1 MQLPNCCES
10 LCPNYLTHHHTQIYN
25 TTLTKSV
32 FFLPKHSITCY
43 TVLLLT
49 IYFDLTGAVTV
60 VPSTYRL
67 TTPRGP
73 PRKVEWANRWAL
85 LWEGRFGTD
94 CDISA
99 TEDMG
104 SCESCAHACARASV
118 HVYTKSTF
126 VYVCVQVCIVC
137 SCTCAFVVVCWGWD
151 GGARWCNTR
160 CLKSVGLTACH
171 KTSWLIESPGMSSPA
186 ALMNPKP
193 KGLMKRVPF
202 AKTVPQLDLP

>member
-1 MQLPNCCES
+1 MQLPSCCES

-32 FFLPKHSITCY
+32 FLLPKHSITCY
-43 TVLLLT
+43 TVLLLR

-85 LWEGRFGTD
+85 LWEGGFGTD

-104 SCESCAHACARASV
+104 SRESCARACVYKEYICLCLCASM
-118 HVYTKSTF
+118 H
-126 VYVCVQVCIVC
+126 CVFMHLRLCGCLLGV
-137 SCTCAFVVVCWGWD
+137 GWR
-151 GGARWCNTR
+151 GT
-160 CLKSVGLTACH
+160 LV
-171 KTSWLIESPGMSSPA
+171 
-186 ALMNPKP
+186 
-193 KGLMKRVPF
+193 
-202 AKTVPQLDLP
+202 